1 MSQIRFGTDGW
12 RAIIAKDFTVEN
24 VSRVAY
30 ATAEWTLNNFKKPS
44 VVIGHDCRFGGKLFV
59 ETAVKVFV
67 SKGIKVHLAKSFI
80 STPMISMGVK
90 ELKASIGVVI
100 TASHNPPEYNGYKL
114 KGYFGGPLSSEKV
127 EEVESLI
134 PSEDK
139 IYLNQVDINLQ
150 IKKGN
155 INIVDLEKM
164 YLDRVKLSFDL
175 DAIKNSGLNFAYDA
189 MYGAGQNVMKKLF
202 PDMTFLHCDYNPS
215 FNDQAPEPIDKNLTE
230 FSELIKN
237 RKNIAAGLAT
247 DGDADRIGLYNSKG
261 EFVDS
266 HHIILLLLLYL
277 YKYKNLKGK
286 VVVAASTTPRVVK
299 LAKKWG
305 LDHDTVKVGFKY
317 IAGQMVNEDVL
328 IGGEESGGIAIK
340 GHIPERDGIWMGLV
354 LFEYMAKSGKTLEEL
369 INEVYELVG
378 EFKYCRDDL
387 HIDEKLKN
395 SIVKKC
401 INNEFS
407 SFGEYE
413 VLKVD
418 KTDGFK
424 FILHDDQWL
433 MIRPSGTEPVL
444 RCYAESKDL
453 DGAKAILAACKTT
466 IGVN

>member
-30 ATAEWTLNNFKKPS
+30 ATAEWTLNNFKNPS

-139 IYLNQVDINLQ
+139 IYLNQVNINLQ

-164 YLDRVKLSFDL
+164 YLDRVKSSFDL

-277 YKYKNLKGK
+277 YKYKKLKGK

-299 LAKKWG
+299 LAEKWG

-424 FILHDDQWL
+424 FILSDDQWL

>member
-277 YKYKNLKGK
+277 YKYKKLKGK
-286 VVVAASTTPRVVK
+286 VVVAASTTPRVVR
-299 LAKKWG
+299 LAEKWG

-424 FILHDDQWL
+424 FILHDNQWL

>member
-30 ATAEWTLNNFKKPS
+30 ATAEWTLNNFKNPS

-150 IKKGN
+150 IKKGK

-164 YLDRVKLSFDL
+164 YLDRAKSSFDL

-215 FNDQAPEPIDKNLTE
+215 FN
-230 FSELIKN
+230 
-237 RKNIAAGLAT
+237 
-247 DGDADRIGLYNSKG
+247 
-261 EFVDS
+261 
-266 HHIILLLLLYL
+266 
-277 YKYKNLKGK
+277 
-286 VVVAASTTPRVVK
+286 ASFCFR
-299 LAKKWG
+299 
-305 LDHDTVKVGFKY
+305 
-317 IAGQMVNEDVL
+317 
-328 IGGEESGGIAIK
+328 
-340 GHIPERDGIWMGLV
+340 
-354 LFEYMAKSGKTLEEL
+354 
-369 INEVYELVG
+369 
-378 EFKYCRDDL
+378 
-387 HIDEKLKN
+387 
-395 SIVKKC
+395 
-401 INNEFS
+401 
-407 SFGEYE
+407 
-413 VLKVD
+413 
-418 KTDGFK
+418 
-424 FILHDDQWL
+424 
-433 MIRPSGTEPVL
+433 
-444 RCYAESKDL
+444 
-453 DGAKAILAACKTT
+453 
-466 IGVN
+466 